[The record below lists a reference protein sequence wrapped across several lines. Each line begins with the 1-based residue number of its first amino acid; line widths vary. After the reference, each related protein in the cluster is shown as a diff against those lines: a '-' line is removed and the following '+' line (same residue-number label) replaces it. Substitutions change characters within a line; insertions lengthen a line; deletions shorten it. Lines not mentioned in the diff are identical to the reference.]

1 MNGETIGYNPN
12 EIAKMPEVRK
22 NKDIINNLAP
32 GKLPTELDLA
42 ISNAVIRRMS
52 K

>member
-12 EIAKMPEVRK
+12 EFAKMPEVRQK
-22 NKDIINNLAP
+22 NELINNLAP
-32 GKLPTELDLA
+32 GKLPAELDLA
-42 ISNAVIRRMS
+42 LSRAVIRRMS